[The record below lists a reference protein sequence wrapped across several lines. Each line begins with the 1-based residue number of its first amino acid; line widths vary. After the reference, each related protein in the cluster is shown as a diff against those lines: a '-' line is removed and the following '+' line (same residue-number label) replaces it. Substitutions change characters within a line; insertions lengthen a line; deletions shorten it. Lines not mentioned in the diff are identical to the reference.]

1 MVGTALSRLCA
12 PYGRALLSGIESLR
26 GGAGGPFMNPR
37 EKAKDRGQ
45 PAQGAQQGAQAFAL
59 LHARILKHTLDGRL
73 LEALSGCREALAL
86 DPDNADTM
94 HLMGAVHLEARESEL
109 AMEWTSRAIGKQ
121 PKAEFLSTLGFALSN
136 LGRRDDA
143 LKVLDRAV
151 QLKPDSAQLWSQLG
165 NACSA
170 MGHSEDALKCFAQA
184 FNLDP
189 GNAEAAYRC
198 GHFCCGMRRYEDALV
213 YLDRAVALRPEHVPT
228 LMIRGHALKQL
239 KRLDAALTDHFRA
252 ATLDPGN
259 VEIANSL
266 GTILQELGRIEEAL
280 QVYER
285 ALQIS
290 PGNAHLINNRANALV
305 WADRLDEAMAA
316 YQEVLA
322 RDPAFADARWNLGAL
337 QILIGDFEN
346 GWQGLEKRF
355 EIPDLR
361 PAYPS
366 LRGPMWLGEEPLSG
380 KTILICADEGLGD
393 SIHFARYLPM
403 LAARGA
409 RVVLAVE
416 PALRP
421 LLAGIKGVSQCV
433 PKLEGT
439 ALPPYDLHCAINS
452 LPCAF
457 GTRLDSVPN
466 EPYLPPP
473 AADRVQVWEDRL
485 QDRLGPH
492 DRLRVG
498 LVWSGNPDHRNDRNR
513 SMSLVLMSRIL
524 DVDARFVS
532 LQKQPRPHDAEMLR
546 EKPAIVDL
554 TEDLTDFSET
564 AALLSCLDLVITVD
578 TSVAHVAAAFGR
590 PTWIL
595 LPHLPDC
602 RWMLDRDD
610 SPWYPGVRLFRQ
622 DAHGDYAGA
631 LDRVRAALANLTES
645 FARDRGERL

>member
-1 MVGTALSRLCA
+1 MNRQEKTKD
-12 PYGRALLSGIESLR
+12 ES
-26 GGAGGPFMNPR
+26 
-37 EKAKDRGQ
+37 E
-45 PAQGAQQGAQAFAL
+45 PAQGAHQGTHALAL
-59 LHARILKHTLDGRL
+59 LHAQVLKHTLDGRF

-94 HLMGAVHLEARESEL
+94 HLMGAVHLEARENEL
-109 AMEWTSRAIGKQ
+109 AVEWISRAIRKQ
-121 PKAEFLSTLGFALSN
+121 PKAEFLSTLGLALSN
-136 LGRRDDA
+136 LDRRDEA
-143 LKVLDRAV
+143 LKVFDKAV
-151 QLKPDSAQLWSQLG
+151 QLKPDDARLWSQLG
-165 NACSA
+165 NACSTL
-170 MGHSEDALKCFAQA
+170 GHSEDALRCFAQA
-184 FNLDP
+184 LTLDP
-189 GNAEAAYRC
+189 RNADAAYCC
-198 GHFCCGMRRYEDALV
+198 GHLCHGLRRHEDALV
-213 YLDRAVALRPEHVPT
+213 YLDQAVALRPDHVST
-228 LMIRGHALKQL
+228 LTIRGLALKEL
-239 KRLDAALTDHFRA
+239 KRLDAALADNFRA

-259 VEIANSL
+259 VETANGL

-290 PGNAHLINNRANALV
+290 PGNARLITNRANALV
-305 WADRLDEAMAA
+305 WAGRLDEAMAA
-316 YQEVLA
+316 YQQVLA

-337 QILIGDFEN
+337 QLLTGDLEN
-346 GWQGLEKRF
+346 GWQGMEMRF
-355 EIPDLR
+355 EIPELH
-361 PAYPS
+361 PAYPK
-366 LRGPMWLGEEPLSG
+366 LRGPMWLGEEPVAG

-393 SIHFARYLPM
+393 SIQFARYLPM

-409 RVVLAVE
+409 RVILAVE

-433 PKLEGT
+433 PKVEGT
-439 ALPPYDLHCAINS
+439 VLPPYDLHCAINS

-485 QDRLGPH
+485 LDCLGPH

-513 SMSLVLMSRIL
+513 SMSLAALSRIF

-532 LQKQPRPHDAEMLR
+532 LQKQPRPHDAATLR
-546 EKPAIVDL
+546 EQPAIIDL
-554 TEDLTDFSET
+554 TKDLTDFAET

-578 TSVAHVAAAFGR
+578 TSVAHVAAALGR

-595 LPHLPDC
+595 LPRVPDF
-602 RWMLDRDD
+602 RWLLDRVD
-610 SPWYPGVRLFRQ
+610 SPWYPSVRLFRQ
-622 DAHGDYAGA
+622 DASGDYTNV
-631 LDRVRAALANLTES
+631 LDRVREELAKLAES
-645 FARDRGERL
+645 FARERVTEVRRFDAAPRDMAN